1 MLQSW
6 LSAAVRLVA
15 VVERNLEYDRPLTGD
30 QPAGGFFYS
39 LIWYNKMENKK
50 MNTTLFNNN
59 PNFVPALPVSGSVVV
74 SIAAVI
80 IIAIV
85 ISVIIII
92 TPPGAA

>member
-1 MLQSW
+1 
-6 LSAAVRLVA
+6 
-15 VVERNLEYDRPLTGD
+15 
-30 QPAGGFFYS
+30 
-39 LIWYNKMENKK
+39 
-50 MNTTLFNNN
+50 MNTTLFNNH

-80 IIAIV
+80 IIAII